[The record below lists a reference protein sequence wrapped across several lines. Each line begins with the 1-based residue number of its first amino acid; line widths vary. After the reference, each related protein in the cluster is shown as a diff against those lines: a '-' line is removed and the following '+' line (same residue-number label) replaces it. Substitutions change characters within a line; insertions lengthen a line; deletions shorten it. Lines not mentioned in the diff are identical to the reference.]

1 MRASLVLGLNAKR
14 LPRLLAS
21 EILEQANAKK
31 LTYEKE
37 LQRIKGLPEDERS
50 QSEQKLEDPF
60 FATLPPLLKDFFARY
75 PPAPFSSYAD
85 KPTSTHAE
93 DANPFLPNKHPF
105 TGRWHGPKYSLR
117 QQADLWKIAYR
128 YGIDHLLP
136 KLGND
141 KAFYEER
148 YVAKKFVDGASRF
161 KLTKSER
168 NRGERQKEIADAVAN
183 ADELIAQA
191 RGSRVRR
198 RLARKAE
205 KRPAYV

>member
-1 MRASLVLGLNAKR
+1 MRPSLVLGLNARR

-21 EILEQANAKK
+21 EIIQQANANKAAFQ
-31 LTYEKE
+31 KE
-37 LQRIKGLPEDERS
+37 AERIKSLPET
-50 QSEQKLEDPF
+50 EQATSKPEDPY
-60 FATLPPLLKDFFARY
+60 FATLPPLLRRFFEKY
-75 PPAPFSSYAD
+75 PPAPFAKYAD

-105 TGRWHGPKYSLR
+105 TGRWHDPRYSLR
-117 QQADLWKIAYR
+117 QQADLWKTAYR
-128 YGIDHLLP
+128 YGVEHLLP

-141 KAFYEER
+141 KTFYEAR
-148 YVAKKFVDGASRF
+148 YESKKLVDGASRF

-168 NRGERQKEIADAVAN
+168 NREARQKEIADAVAR
-183 ADELIAQA
+183 ADDIIAEA

-198 RLARKAE
+198 RLEKKAA